1 MWFGIVL
8 IVVGVVF
15 LLQNLGYVTGE
26 VWNVIWPAFIVL
38 LGISMLLKKDR
49 KAAMNMN
56 ETDESEKTKKEDK

>member
-26 VWNVIWPAFIVL
+26 VWNVVWPAFIIL
-38 LGISMLLKKDR
+38 IGISMILKKDKR
-49 KAAMNMN
+49 ITMSSSRAS
-56 ETDESEKTKKEDK
+56 EEEKTKKEDK

>member
-26 VWNVIWPAFIVL
+26 VWNVVWPAFIIL
-38 LGISMLLKKDR
+38 LGITMVLKKD
-49 KAAMNMN
+49 KKIVVNAPEN
-56 ETDESEKTKKEDK
+56 DEEEKK